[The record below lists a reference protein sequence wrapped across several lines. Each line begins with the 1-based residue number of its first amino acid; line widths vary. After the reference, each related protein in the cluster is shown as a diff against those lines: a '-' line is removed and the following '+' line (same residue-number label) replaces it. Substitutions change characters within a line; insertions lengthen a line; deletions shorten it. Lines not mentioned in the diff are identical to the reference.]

1 MRASSLAKSLHDVL
15 CWYVIMLQ
23 PSAFESKIQWLCII
37 LQLAGR
43 PESVDSQD
51 QSMDRSLNSRA
62 AWLRGNRSEQISL
75 DSESLATHVFLSLDQ
90 KGKDKCEVRMSNGF
104 KTYMDTHHFHNPL
117 SLSVA
122 RAKGF
127 KSFLCWF
134 KLRWGLIQASVSM
147 DVGDQYQQT
156 SASTTDALT
165 RSLSVSQPFWLGLIF
180 WWFRILFLKAHMS
193 HLQLYDFQSFTI
205 LYILLYKTQVLLC
218 PPAAGESGEYNGL
231 LACLL

>member
-1 MRASSLAKSLHDVL
+1 MIMYYIAACRKARVSWQSRSINGQKSQLSCSLTQRKQKWANL
-15 CWYVIMLQ
+15 
-23 PSAFESKIQWLCII
+23 FGQWKC
-37 LQLAGR
+37 
-43 PESVDSQD
+43 
-51 QSMDRSLNSRA
+51 
-62 AWLRGNRSEQISL
+62 
-75 DSESLATHVFLSLDQ
+75 THVFLSLDQ